1 MRLIIFPF
9 SLKILSKVYF
19 FLMIKQSDET
29 VEFERKKIFDPLF
42 IDIDLF
48 YVPFIPPIR
57 ILVGGPSNQYGK
69 KESSTRS
76 ILSKIGREFI
86 RFLWGETCG
95 WKERKISH
103 FEEISFFLFLIRERN
118 RFPSK
123 TDDDGKLHHRFGRCG
138 WGLRLNQK
146 IQTCDPF
153 HISVFI
159 NIHEERILLQ
169 IGYITIQG

>member
-19 FLMIKQSDET
+19 FLMIKRSDET
-29 VEFERKKIFDPLF
+29 VEFERKEN
-42 IDIDLF
+42 
-48 YVPFIPPIR
+48 IR
-57 ILVGGPSNQYGK
+57 SIIYRYRFVLRSFHSSNSYIGEWSNQYGK

-118 RFPSK
+118 PIPLKNR
-123 TDDDGKLHHRFGRCG
+123 
-138 WGLRLNQK
+138 
-146 IQTCDPF
+146 
-153 HISVFI
+153 
-159 NIHEERILLQ
+159 
-169 IGYITIQG
+169 

>member
-57 ILVGGPSNQYGK
+57 ILVGGPFNQYGK

-118 RFPSK
+118 PIPLK
-123 TDDDGKLHHRFGRCG
+123 
-138 WGLRLNQK
+138 N
-146 IQTCDPF
+146 
-153 HISVFI
+153 
-159 NIHEERILLQ
+159 
-169 IGYITIQG
+169 

>member
-118 RFPSK
+118 PIPLK
-123 TDDDGKLHHRFGRCG
+123 
-138 WGLRLNQK
+138 N
-146 IQTCDPF
+146 
-153 HISVFI
+153 
-159 NIHEERILLQ
+159 
-169 IGYITIQG
+169 

>member
-1 MRLIIFPF
+1 MYTSNDIIKVIRRNWIMRLIIFPF

-118 RFPSK
+118 PIPLKNWWWKITSSVRKVRLGPAVKSKNPNVRSFP
-123 TDDDGKLHHRFGRCG
+123 H
-138 WGLRLNQK
+138 LRL
-146 IQTCDPF
+146 
-153 HISVFI
+153 
-159 NIHEERILLQ
+159 
-169 IGYITIQG
+169 Y

>member
-1 MRLIIFPF
+1 
-9 SLKILSKVYF
+9 
-19 FLMIKQSDET
+19 MIKQSDET
-29 VEFERKKIFDPLF
+29 VEFERKENIRSIIY

-48 YVPFIPPIR
+48 YVPSIPPIR

-118 RFPSK
+118 PIPLK
-123 TDDDGKLHHRFGRCG
+123 
-138 WGLRLNQK
+138 N
-146 IQTCDPF
+146 
-153 HISVFI
+153 
-159 NIHEERILLQ
+159 
-169 IGYITIQG
+169 

>member
-1 MRLIIFPF
+1 M
-9 SLKILSKVYF
+9 
-19 FLMIKQSDET
+19 KQLNLRE
-29 VEFERKKIFDPLF
+29 KKIFDPLF

-57 ILVGGPSNQYGK
+57 ILVGGPFNQYGK

-118 RFPSK
+118 PIPLKNR
-123 TDDDGKLHHRFGRCG
+123 
-138 WGLRLNQK
+138 
-146 IQTCDPF
+146 
-153 HISVFI
+153 
-159 NIHEERILLQ
+159 
-169 IGYITIQG
+169 

>member
-1 MRLIIFPF
+1 M
-9 SLKILSKVYF
+9 
-19 FLMIKQSDET
+19 KQLNLRE
-29 VEFERKKIFDPLF
+29 KKIFDPLF

-103 FEEISFFLFLIRERN
+103 FEEISFFNTGEEPN
-118 RFPSK
+118 SSQ
-123 TDDDGKLHHRFGRCG
+123 KLMMENYIIGSEGAVGACG
-138 WGLRLNQK
+138 
-146 IQTCDPF
+146 
-153 HISVFI
+153 
-159 NIHEERILLQ
+159 
-169 IGYITIQG
+169 